1 MGKRTNTV
9 HQPFSINLVP

>member
-1 MGKRTNTV
+1 MGKRTITV